1 MRQQPFNQQAIT
13 QYLLGTLSQA
23 ETEQFDE
30 LSFTDE
36 HFVEAL
42 NSTEND
48 LIDAYVN
55 GELKGPLFD
64 RFESHYLLSPIK
76 REKVELARAFLDQ
89 GRRFITQTG
98 SEVERASSR
107 EGWKLFPLLAGWRWR
122 MGLAVLGSI
131 ILVVLAW
138 LVLEN
143 SRRFRDTENQTVKNQ
158 EELRQAAEAELSRQ
172 PTKPQEA
179 GTLES
184 VKKDKPLSNNGGD
197 EAKVSPPN
205 TPRLATIVLSPQM
218 RGVTE
223 APAVSIPSKAE
234 YLGVRLELEPNDYSD
249 YKVVLLS
256 QTNGEILW
264 RSGRVRGEKT
274 DDGKVLVLRLP
285 ARLLKSRSYA
295 LQVSG
300 LSETGV
306 EERISD
312 YPFRVAR

>member
-23 ETEQFDE
+23 ETERFDE
-30 LSFTDE
+30 LSVTDD

-55 GELKGPLFD
+55 GELKGPLLD
-64 RFESHYLLSPIK
+64 RFESHYLISPIK

-98 SEVERASSR
+98 GEVERASSR
-107 EGWKLFPLLAGWRWR
+107 DSWKLFPLLAGWRWR
-122 MGLAVLGSI
+122 MGLAVGGSI

-143 SRRFRDTENQTVKNQ
+143 SRRFRNTENQTVKNQ
-158 EELRQAAEAELSRQ
+158 EELRKDAEAELSRQ

-179 GTLES
+179 KTPETA
-184 VKKDKPLSNNGGD
+184 KKDEPTSIGGD
-197 EAKVSPPN
+197 EEKVSPPN

-256 QTNGEILW
+256 QTTGEILW

-306 EERISD
+306 EETISD